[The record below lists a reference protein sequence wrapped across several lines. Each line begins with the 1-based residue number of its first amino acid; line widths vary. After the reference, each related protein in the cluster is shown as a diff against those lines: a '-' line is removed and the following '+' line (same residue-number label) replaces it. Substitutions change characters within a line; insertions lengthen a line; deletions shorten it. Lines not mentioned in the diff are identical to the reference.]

1 MKRIGF
7 FGGCVTHQHNI
18 PPESLFHAALR
29 QSAGNYTLA
38 FGHYLS
44 FDQLVPSL
52 SKFLEMHELETL
64 YLFVRPFPLPPLHK
78 LVVKYEDANG
88 KARHALH
95 PAFFKR
101 ELQWDEALSKHQV
114 VRPFNNNKQPF
125 FGLHDVNVWLGALF
139 GLHRWAQ
146 QFVVLQLHEVLEVC
160 NAKGVELRVVSTP
173 PNRQSWSGERMM
185 RQISEM
191 VERWCDQHHIRYLSV
206 MQWSDAHFGHAYHF
220 SLEGHQRLGALILN
234 DLRR

>member
-1 MKRIGF
+1 MMKRIGF

-95 PAFFKR
+95 PAFLNANCNGTKR
-101 ELQWDEALSKHQV
+101 SVNIRWF
-114 VRPFNNNKQPF
+114 VRSIITSNPF
-125 FGLHDVNVWLGALF
+125 LVY
-139 GLHRWAQ
+139 
-146 QFVVLQLHEVLEVC
+146 
-160 NAKGVELRVVSTP
+160 T
-173 PNRQSWSGERMM
+173 M
-185 RQISEM
+185 
-191 VERWCDQHHIRYLSV
+191 
-206 MQWSDAHFGHAYHF
+206 
-220 SLEGHQRLGALILN
+220 
-234 DLRR
+234 